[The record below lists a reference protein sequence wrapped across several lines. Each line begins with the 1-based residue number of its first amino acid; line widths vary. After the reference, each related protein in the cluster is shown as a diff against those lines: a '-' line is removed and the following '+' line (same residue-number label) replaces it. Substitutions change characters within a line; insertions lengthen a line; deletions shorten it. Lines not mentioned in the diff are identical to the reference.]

1 MVVNCEH
8 VWQEISNYLDGG
20 IDSALRAAMEEHI
33 RGCKR
38 CSAVLDGTRNV
49 IELYGDERALEIPLG
64 FSQRLHRRLEA
75 QMPQRR
81 GGAFGWMVSFAAAGL
96 LIAGLAIGRS
106 SAFSQPPMRSEHA
119 APAVRIPSDLMVVVY
134 DDGKIFHRPGC
145 DVIHDKTRARLIPAS
160 EAMRQGFIPCVRCMK
175 EYLGASADLQNFLD
189 QDRFEIA
196 EALGGH

>member
-20 IDSALRAAMEEHI
+20 IDPALRSAMEEHI

-38 CSAVLDGTRNV
+38 CRAVLDGTRNV

-64 FSQRLHRRLEA
+64 FSQRLHRRLES

-81 GGAFGWMVSFAAAGL
+81 GSAFGWMVAFAAAGL

-106 SAFSQPPMRSEHA
+106 AAFSQPPKRSEHA
-119 APAVRIPSDLMVVVY
+119 APAVRIPPDLMVVVY
-134 DDGKIFHRPGC
+134 DDGKTFHRPGC
-145 DVIHDKTRARLIPAS
+145 DVIHDKVHARRIPAS
-160 EAMRQGFIPCVRCMK
+160 EAMRQGFVPCVRCMK
-175 EYLGASADLQNFLD
+175 EYLGANAYFENLLD
-189 QDRFEIA
+189 RDRYEIA
-196 EALGGH
+196 ETLERP